1 MKRKNLLRNYESQ
14 EGRAV
19 PRRKVQKFP
28 SPLSPSGQ
36 QWQVKKARLK
46 GVQGALCTFH
56 VSLPVQRIK
65 ERWVGRAEVGRRKRK
80 ERKRRRGGER
90 EREAADYRI
99 GKRDTVVGRFGQGCW
114 QGEPGL

>member
-1 MKRKNLLRNYESQ
+1 MKKKTSFEIMNRRG
-14 EGRAV
+14 GRAV

-90 EREAADYRI
+90 KREAADYRI